1 LEANEAQNKSGRMN
15 GLMEWKRRR
24 DSKKNRTL
32 QWNGR
37 EEEEEQN
44 VAMEEKKNK
53 KAKINPTCVT
63 DRNEESVY
71 KEGSRH

>member
-1 LEANEAQNKSGRMN
+1 
-15 GLMEWKRRR
+15 MEEKK
-24 DSKKNRTL
+24 KKNRTERC
-32 QWNGR
+32 NGM
-37 EEEEEQN
+37 EEN

>member
-1 LEANEAQNKSGRMN
+1 MEEKKRFKEEQNVT
-15 GLMEWKRRR
+15 MEWKRRR
-24 DSKKNRTL
+24 RRTERC
-32 QWNGR
+32 NGR